1 MRTPDDNRITRRGLL
16 QRALGTFASAGVVS
30 LFPSAEPAYLSSRSA
45 EVRPKSASLR
55 GKIALEEHFVIPE
68 TLAAS
73 YGAAGGPEFQRRLED
88 IGSARIAE
96 MDRGGLDVC
105 ILSLVGDGI
114 QAIPDVSE
122 AIRIA
127 RRANDH
133 LAEQIAR
140 NPGRF
145 KGFAALPL
153 QDPQAAAQELTRCIG
168 ELGFSGALVN
178 GYSQIGTA
186 DRIVFYDLPQYRDF
200 WATVQQLDVP
210 FYLHPRSAPAHL
222 PAYEGHAWLTGS
234 VWGFASETAI
244 HALRLM
250 GSGLFDDYPKLKVI
264 LGHLG
269 EGLPCGIWRIDN
281 RVSRT
286 LGAKPRARLPIG
298 HYLRENFYITTSGNF
313 HTPTLTEVMTEVGA
327 DRILY
332 SVDYPFE
339 DVAIASD
346 WFDHAAISDA
356 DRTRIARSNAERL
369 FRIQVGVNR
378 RTSSLPLVNT
388 APGSAQRL
396 V

>member
-1 MRTPDDNRITRRGLL
+1 MKTVDRNCGITRRVFFERSARAVAGAGLL
-16 QRALGTFASAGVVS
+16 ATADSAG
-30 LFPSAEPAYLSSRSA
+30 A
-45 EVRPKSASLR
+45 ASMQAPEALNANPESMP

-73 YGAAGGPEFQRRLED
+73 YGALGGPELQRQLED

-114 QAIPDVSE
+114 QAIPDVSQ

-127 RRANDH
+127 KRANDH
-133 LAEQIAR
+133 LAEQIAK
-140 NPGRF
+140 NPKRF

-153 QDPQAAAQELTRCIG
+153 QDPQAAAQELTRCIR
-168 ELGFSGALVN
+168 ELGFCGALVN
-178 GYSQIGTA
+178 GYSQIGTL
-186 DRIVFYDLPQYRDF
+186 DSTVFYDLPQYRDF

-210 FYLHPRSAPAHL
+210 FYLHPRSASEHQ
-222 PAYEGHAWLTGS
+222 PAYEGHRWLTTS
-234 VWGFASETAI
+234 VWGFAAETSI

-250 GSGLFDDYPKLKVI
+250 GSGLFDDYPKLKII

-269 EGLPCGIWRIDN
+269 EGLPCNIWRIDN

-286 LGAKPRARLPIG
+286 LGAKPKAKLPIG

-313 HTPTLTEVMTEVGA
+313 RTQTLTEVMMEVGA
-327 DRILY
+327 ERILY

-339 DVAIASD
+339 DMAIAAE
-346 WFDHAAISDA
+346 WLDHAAISEA
-356 DRTRIARSNAERL
+356 DRSKIGRNNAVKL
-369 FRIQVGVNR
+369 FRI
-378 RTSSLPLVNT
+378 
-388 APGSAQRL
+388 
-396 V
+396 